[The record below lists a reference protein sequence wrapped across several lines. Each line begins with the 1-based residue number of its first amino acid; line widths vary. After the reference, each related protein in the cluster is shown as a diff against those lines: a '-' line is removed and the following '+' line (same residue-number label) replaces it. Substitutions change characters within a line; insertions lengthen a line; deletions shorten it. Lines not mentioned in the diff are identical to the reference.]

1 LFYVQPPSG
10 STEVQLFGYSNEAA
24 KMT

>member
-10 STEVQLFGYSNEAA
+10 STEVQFLGYSNEAA